1 MGTSL
6 NPLDGRPLL
15 VGGILF
21 TIALLLHPDVS
32 TLEGANA
39 VSPALWTL
47 VHWAYLIG
55 DVLLVAGLV
64 VLFRHV
70 ATPAEGSGSGL
81 AAIGL
86 AGGLVGFALDAAST
100 GIHMTA
106 FPPAVSP
113 STPNLQNVFDAAGA
127 VNTGIGNAG
136 FLAASVGLLV
146 LGVVLKR
153 EGWSPVVAIG
163 AIVVGALHV
172 LLALMT
178 GLTGSSPIP
187 AGTASLA
194 VNALMPVWY
203 AVVGGSAGKAKVQ

>member
-1 MGTSL
+1 M
-6 NPLDGRPLL
+6 
-15 VGGILF
+15 
-21 TIALLLHPDVS
+21 
-32 TLEGANA
+32 
-39 VSPALWTL
+39 
-47 VHWAYLIG
+47 
-55 DVLLVAGLV
+55 LLVAGV
-64 VLFRHV
+64 VTLFRHV
-70 ATPAEGSGSGL
+70 AASGGAW
-81 AAIGL
+81 AAVAL
-86 AGGLVGFALDAAST
+86 AGGVVGFALDAAST

-113 STPNLQNVFDAAGA
+113 STPNLQNLFDAAGA

-163 AIVVGALHV
+163 AIAVGALHV
-172 LLALMT
+172 LLAIVT
-178 GLTGSSPIP
+178 GITGNSPIP

-203 AVVGGSAGKAKVQ
+203 AVVGAAPSKPKTP